1 MDLTREAD
9 RDALRSHLGG
19 LYAGRPVLVGPGILA
34 GFTNTVA
41 MLREVGAGPVLV
53 LSTARGAGP
62 VPDAEVV
69 EVAPPRTTSVS
80 AELRAL
86 DPLVHDLPEDVVAR
100 IEAFDPA
107 REALWCTPPFVATDE
122 PILGRPV
129 TGGRPAAFAALEDKI
144 WAEELWAAVGIP
156 RAPSR
161 VVAPTRAALDE
172 ASDALGGDVVWSGDT
187 REGFNGGGN
196 YVRWVSTADER
207 AAALPFFA
215 ERCDRVRVLP
225 FLDGVP
231 CSIHGFVLPDGTA
244 VLRPVEIAI
253 LRGPDRSF
261 TYGGLSTYWDPPPAD
276 REEMRD
282 VARRVGE
289 HLRTTRG
296 YAGAFGIDGVL
307 TADGFRPTELN
318 PRMSAGAS
326 SVAASIDP
334 RLFLLLQ
341 VNLVARRAPGITA
354 AELESAV
361 AVADL
366 SRIGKPVAVGTTAT
380 PEGPASFPVAWD
392 GTRLSR
398 STEDT
403 GTVLE
408 LGRTPTGFFA
418 RLEPCRLLRRGDRLA
433 PLNAALMAF
442 LDEEYDAGF
451 GPQQPAPDVRHHPAT

>member
-1 MDLTREAD
+1 MDLTRESD
-9 RDALRSHLGG
+9 REVLRTHLGG
-19 LYAGRPVLVGPGILA
+19 LYAGRPVLVGPGVLA
-34 GFTNTVA
+34 GFLTTVG
-41 MLREVGAGPVLV
+41 MLQDVGAGPILV
-53 LSTARGAGP
+53 LSTARGAGE
-62 VPDAEVV
+62 VPDVEVV
-69 EVAPPRTTSVS
+69 ELTPPEATSVT

-86 DPLVHDLPEDVVAR
+86 DPLVRDLPADVVAR
-100 IEAFDPA
+100 IEAFDPDRRA
-107 REALWCTPPFVATDE
+107 VWCTMPFVSTDE

-144 WAEELWAAVGIP
+144 WVEELWATVGIP
-156 RAPSR
+156 RATSH
-161 VVAPTRAALDE
+161 VVPATREALDE

-196 YVRWVSTADER
+196 YVRWVTTPEER

-215 ERCDRVRVLP
+215 EHCDRVRVLP

-231 CSIHGFVLPDGTA
+231 CSIHGAVLPEGTA
-244 VLRPVEIAI
+244 VFRPVELAI
-253 LRGPDRSF
+253 LRGPDRTF
-261 TYGGLSTYWDPPPAD
+261 TYGGLSTYWDPPAAD

-289 HLRTTRG
+289 HLRTTRR
-296 YAGAFGIDGVL
+296 YAGMFGIDGVL

-318 PRMSAGAS
+318 PRMSAGAASVAS
-326 SVAASIDP
+326 SVDR

-341 VNLVARRAPGITA
+341 ANLVAGRDPGISA
-354 AELESAV
+354 RELESGLPLMDKV
-361 AVADL
+361 
-366 SRIGKPVAVGTTAT
+366 RTGKPVAVGRTRAVG
-380 PEGPASFPVAWD
+380 GPVSFPVAWD

-408 LGRTPTGFFA
+408 IGDTPTGFFA
-418 RLEPCRLLRRGDRLA
+418 RLEPCRLLRPGDRLA
-433 PLNAALMAF
+433 PLNAALTVF

-451 GPQQPAPDVRHHPAT
+451 GPLTPAPSLRGEPAP